1 LTHWLAPPHPEEW
14 EVLLTT
20 LKVAGVAVAGGMPV
34 AFLSAWALA
43 RWRFPGRAAFDT
55 LLHLPLVLPPVVT
68 GYLLLLAL
76 GPGGAVGAWL
86 EETLGWRIAFHWSGA
101 ALAAGVMSLPLMVR
115 PLVVALGQ
123 IDPRLEQAAA
133 TLGAGWWARLFTVVL
148 PLARPGIIAALILGF
163 ARSLGEFGAT
173 ITLAANIPGETR
185 TLASAT
191 WGYLQHPDGEAPALR
206 LALMSVAIA
215 VAALV
220 AAGVWERRL
229 ARGPRPGADG
239 AVG

>member
-1 LTHWLAPPHPEEW
+1 VTTWFAPLSAEEW
-14 EVLLTT
+14 QVLATT
-20 LKVAGVAVAGGMPV
+20 VKVASVAVIGGLPV
-34 AFLSAWALA
+34 AFLCAWALA
-43 RWRFPGRAAFDT
+43 RWRFPGRAALDT

-68 GYLLLLAL
+68 GYLLLRAL
-76 GPGGAVGAWL
+76 GPGGPVGAWL
-86 EETLGWRIAFHWSGA
+86 EQTLGWRIAFHWSGA

-133 TLGAGWWARLFTVVL
+133 TLGAGWWARLRTVVL
-148 PLARPGIIAALILGF
+148 PLARPGLIAALILGF

-191 WGYLQHPDGEAPALR
+191 WGYMQHPQGDAPALR
-206 LALMSVAIA
+206 LALLSVAVA
-215 VAALV
+215 VCALTL
-220 AAGVWERRL
+220 AGVWERRL
-229 ARGPRPGADG
+229 ARRPRPDANG
-239 AVG
+239 AVR